1 MLFIS
6 DHPIVD
12 HFPIPAEIIGDFP
25 RDAAIPACWIQD
37 PAACHPRAFY
47 FNLPLL
53 FIK

>member
-12 HFPIPAEIIGDFP
+12 HFPIPAEIIGDFA

-37 PAACHPRAFY
+37 TAAC
-47 FNLPLL
+47 LPGL
-53 FIK
+53 FIPTARYHS